1 MKELSK
7 EERLNQR
14 IAELEQL
21 IEMKCDEYSNKKWLR
36 VKRTLFILSGVVY
49 LIVFILDGMNSIQ
62 DYLGWLI
69 SALTIAGFIMFI
81 SYLVMHYITA
91 NSMREEIEIA
101 KMIGELNAV
110 KSEKYNNLEAEK
122 IKELKRHIE
131 YLENHQEKLIEENVC
146 LRLNK
151 VFDNKAEE

>member
-1 MKELSK
+1 MIA
-7 EERLNQR
+7 R
-14 IAELEQL
+14 ILVPIKL
-21 IEMKCDEYSNKKWLR
+21 LLRSSINNSNKKWLR

-62 DYLGWLI
+62 DYLGWII
-69 SALTIAGFIMFI
+69 SAPTIAGFIMFI
-81 SYLVMHYITA
+81 SYLVMHYIAA
-91 NSMREEIEIA
+91 NSTREEIEIA

-131 YLENHQEKLIEENVC
+131 YLENHQEKLIEENVY